1 MAGMPAAGVHI
12 GKVMLQVADPEA
24 EATMPKGVP
33 AALPEE
39 APLEAVKPVE
49 KAATSEAHAI
59 FVAEKGRS
67 YLLVGGL
74 GGVGLTLA
82 IWLAQH
88 GADHIVLS
96 SRRHGLCM
104 HLQ

>member
-1 MAGMPAAGVHI
+1 MHI

-24 EATMPKGVP
+24 EAAP
-33 AALPEE
+33 ANGLPATLPEE
-39 APLEAVKPVE
+39 APIEVIKPIE

-96 SRRHGLCM
+96 SRRCVSACTSSDCLPA
-104 HLQ
+104 